1 MTKYVVKRILLMF
14 LTLFVIMTIC
24 FILIKLLP
32 LPLVKSINKDVA
44 LQAKK
49 YEQRGYYKPI
59 MVQYYNFWRNVL
71 TQWNWGVGEQL
82 YTDREVW
89 PVMMQKLP
97 YTVFH
102 SDRHS
107 AGAGV
112 RHLCRP
118 EKEQMAGQRDLHAGH
133 AVPVGAQ
140 LCIRIPGAIFLVF

>member
-14 LTLFVIMTIC
+14 LTLFIIMTIC

-82 YTDREVW
+82 YTDRDVW

-97 YTVFH
+97 YTVMVNLY
-102 SDRHS
+102 SILI
-107 AGAGV
+107 A
-112 RHLCRP
+112 
-118 EKEQMAGQRDLHAGH
+118 
-133 AVPVGAQ
+133 
-140 LCIRIPGAIFLVF
+140 IPLLLWMQCLISCPISILKSS